1 MSARILIVDDML
13 PSIKVLAAKLS
24 GEYYDVLTASDGP
37 SALKIVNEQAP
48 DLVLLDVM
56 MPGIDGYEVCEQI
69 KKNPDTRHI
78 PVVMVTALSEV
89 SERVRGLDAGAD
101 DFLTKPVSDT
111 TLFARVHSLIRLK
124 QMMDQWRLRRETTEK
139 LGFAGYGNNNFD
151 SPLGGARIVLVDE
164 SPIESEKIQAALM
177 KDNDEVIVI
186 DMSADIH
193 SAVAGVD
200 LVIISSNGAG
210 CEAYLHLCSQL
221 RAREETRLMPILLIG
236 DEADLNYLVK
246 ALDIGISDYVVRPLD
261 KNELLARV
269 RTLVRRKRYQD
280 RLQMSF
286 LDSLALALVDSLTGI
301 HNRRYLTPHLEA
313 VMKRQAEDGKPVSLL
328 MIDIDNFKLL
338 NDTHGHAV
346 GDKVLCKVADSI
358 ARNIRGFDL
367 VARYGGE
374 EFVVVM
380 PDTPI
385 RIAIDVAERLCQT
398 IGSNPVCVDNLD
410 KAMKVTVSI
419 GVAENRDGGC
429 DQEKLIDMAD
439 KEMYRAKSKGRNCIS
454 YRD

>member
-419 GVAENRDGGC
+419 GVAENRDGGG